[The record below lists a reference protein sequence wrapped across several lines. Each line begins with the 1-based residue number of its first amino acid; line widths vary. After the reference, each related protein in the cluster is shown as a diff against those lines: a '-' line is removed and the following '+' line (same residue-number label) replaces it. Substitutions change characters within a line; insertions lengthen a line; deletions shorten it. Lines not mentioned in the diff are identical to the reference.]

1 MVGPPVS
8 TRDRLRHQ
16 HVPLISPPDEDI
28 VQQVPLTRP
37 RMPPGGLLSHRQ
49 TEEVIRQGEAVFCA
63 GAEEKQAVVVGAAET
78 VGTQH
83 SSPGSMVCADAGVEV
98 TKDNQLVR
106 LRHSRQEEF
115 VSDGV
120 RVGHRRS
127 VGADDGGE
135 FASPERQAEAHQAI
149 VDALRQTGQSSHDV
163 GPDGEG
169 DARVSSLCPGSAT
182 PEEGITGT
190 HLLQLALFGESRLA
204 ECGDV
209 HLVARQFSCH

>member
-8 TRDRLRHQ
+8 NRDRLRHQ

-49 TEEVIRQGEAVFCA
+49 TEEGIRQDEAVFCA

-83 SSPGSMVCADAGVEV
+83 SPPGSMVCADAGVEV

-106 LRHSRQEEF
+106 LRHSRQEGVQVLVEF

-120 RVGHRRS
+120 GVGHRRS

-135 FASPERQAEAHQAI
+135 LASPERQAEAHQAI
-149 VDALRQTGQSSHDV
+149 VDALRQTV
-163 GPDGEG
+163 
-169 DARVSSLCPGSAT
+169 ALSAT
-182 PEEGITGT
+182 APTPT
-190 HLLQLALFGESRLA
+190 
-204 ECGDV
+204 
-209 HLVARQFSCH
+209 